1 MKTIWFMDLPKDE
14 QEGFKKEV
22 KSAKNVLDKL
32 EDIVRSRLK
41 DIVVTEDYDSPSWA
55 FKQADRNGYN
65 RALMEIINILNLDHE
80 VNK

>member
-1 MKTIWFMDLPKDE
+1 MDLPKDE

-32 EDIVRSRLK
+32 EDIVKSRLK